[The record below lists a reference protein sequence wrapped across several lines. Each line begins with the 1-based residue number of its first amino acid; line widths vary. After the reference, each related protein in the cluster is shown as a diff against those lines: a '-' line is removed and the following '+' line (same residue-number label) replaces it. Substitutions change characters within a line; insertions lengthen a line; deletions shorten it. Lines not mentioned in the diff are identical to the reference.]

1 MAEIKERTL
10 KILESLSQMA
20 EPAKPS
26 QIGEPIGEKPIDVGR
41 HLGELLKA
49 GYAEKTNEA
58 ENLWAVTEG
67 GAEYLATIEES
78 TVSQSRVTGPVP
90 APPTVPSQADLFR
103 GICERLGVGTKKGDI
118 RLDAIIYYVQRTADL
133 DNLSSVWNALTEMGV
148 ANDVK
153 KRLIKLYAQNLPS
166 KEIPEELKEKLE
178 GGLEPDKVKADTEG
192 IPPKP
197 KRFSVVGG
205 EIIGDPEGDYSF
217 KEALQYVAQQKGVPS
232 AQADPLAAMVE
243 AMKLGPEMA
252 TATLTTMI
260 PLITKEPLKPDNTV
274 SQTLQALKEAGVL
287 GKQEGS
293 TTQIE
298 MLDKLNQLGM
308 LKKPGEGA
316 EGSQTIMALQT
327 EVKELRESLQKQE
340 MDAVKNAVVS
350 ISNQL
355 SEMRKD
361 MANQGKLEGRYA
373 ILEKTIGAIDSQL
386 TGIRSDAKPLLAG
399 LGGVGGKEPAQKSP
413 EEKAKLARGLKQ
425 AVALEEEAHKLEDEL
440 LFGGKPQG

>member
-1 MAEIKERTL
+1 MI
-10 KILESLSQMA
+10 
-20 EPAKPS
+20 
-26 QIGEPIGEKPIDVGR
+26 
-41 HLGELLKA
+41 
-49 GYAEKTNEA
+49 
-58 ENLWAVTEG
+58 
-67 GAEYLATIEES
+67 
-78 TVSQSRVTGPVP
+78 
-90 APPTVPSQADLFR
+90 
-103 GICERLGVGTKKGDI
+103 
-118 RLDAIIYYVQRTADL
+118 
-133 DNLSSVWNALTEMGV
+133 
-148 ANDVK
+148 
-153 KRLIKLYAQNLPS
+153 
-166 KEIPEELKEKLE
+166 
-178 GGLEPDKVKADTEG
+178 
-192 IPPKP
+192 
-197 KRFSVVGG
+197 
-205 EIIGDPEGDYSF
+205 
-217 KEALQYVAQQKGVPS
+217 
-232 AQADPLAAMVE
+232 E

-260 PLITKEPLKPDNTV
+260 PLITKESLKPDNTV